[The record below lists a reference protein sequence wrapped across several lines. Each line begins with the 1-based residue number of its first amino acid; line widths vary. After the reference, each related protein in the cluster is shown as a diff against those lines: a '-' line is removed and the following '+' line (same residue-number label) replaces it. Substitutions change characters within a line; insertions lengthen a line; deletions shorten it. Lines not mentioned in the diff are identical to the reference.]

1 LTTLIRQQQDL
12 SYDTLQDDRDDLPM
26 QIHFELD
33 DFPLSAEA
41 FRVYAHLVRRAGKS
55 RKAWPSYQNI
65 GETCFRASYPNAAKS
80 TLKIKA
86 IDAVRELVAHR
97 LIVIEHQ
104 TAAAG
109 DATSNIYHITP
120 RSQWTVER
128 AVEFD
133 SINIRTG
140 GRTGIGGRPKKVEV
154 VTGNNQVVTPNNQGV
169 VTGNNHGGYSDKPQ
183 VVTGNNH
190 GGYSGEL
197 PPYAQEVCP
206 AKLSP
211 LFFQP
216 EVNPIEVNQ
225 IEVNPSEVRAAATA
239 VNAGVEKI
247 ESEENQPDP
256 CATLPEEAESFS
268 GETTFTG
275 EGRELRELIRQREQR
290 RKELNSDCRSVQ
302 SSPSAPSAPSALF
315 GEDKCDVAAAGVVE
329 NAIDPET
336 LFQLQVMVYD
346 WRQRPWMENA
356 VQFKPSVIQAV
367 WRSNPDWYSLQGTS
381 TPNLKKIS
389 DRLKKLDN
397 QLKQLNAD
405 ALTAYTELQ
414 NYWTIAQALANP
426 QVEQAFTSAAA
437 TAKQQQTYAEYEA
450 ALKRHQTGGFFG

>member
-1 LTTLIRQQQDL
+1 MSRQQQDL
-12 SYDTLQDDRDDLPM
+12 SEDTFQYDRDDLPM

-109 DATSNIYHITP
+109 DATSNIYHLTP

-128 AVEFD
+128 AAEFD

-140 GRTGIGGRPKKVEV
+140 GRTGIGGRPKKVEVVTPNNQVVTPNNQGVVTGNNHGGYSDKPQV

-197 PPYAQEVCP
+197 PPYGQEV
-206 AKLSP
+206 SP
-211 LFFQP
+211 PRGSCLFFEP
-216 EVNPIEVNQ
+216 EVNPIEVNP
-225 IEVNPSEVRAAATA
+225 IEVNPIEVRAAATA
-239 VNAGVEKI
+239 VVDEGVEKV
-247 ESEENQPDP
+247 ESEENKPD
-256 CATLPEEAESFS
+256 A
-268 GETTFTG
+268 
-275 EGRELRELIRQREQR
+275 LR
-290 RKELNSDCRSVQ
+290 
-302 SSPSAPSAPSALF
+302 
-315 GEDKCDVAAAGVVE
+315 
-329 NAIDPET
+329 NAIPKKHKT
-336 LFQLQVMVYD
+336 VLGKQHSRVMTNVT
-346 WRQRPWMENA
+346 WRRQQFWKMPLTQKYCFNCKPWFM
-356 VQFKPSVIQAV
+356 
-367 WRSNPDWYSLQGTS
+367 
-381 TPNLKKIS
+381 
-389 DRLKKLDN
+389 
-397 QLKQLNAD
+397 
-405 ALTAYTELQ
+405 
-414 NYWTIAQALANP
+414 
-426 QVEQAFTSAAA
+426 
-437 TAKQQQTYAEYEA
+437 
-450 ALKRHQTGGFFG
+450 TGGSGPG

>member
-1 LTTLIRQQQDL
+1 MIRQQQEL
-12 SYDTLQDDRDDLPM
+12 SYHTFQDDRDDLPM
-26 QIHFELD
+26 QIHSELD

-128 AVEFD
+128 AAEFD

-154 VTGNNQVVTPNNQGV
+154 VTPNNQVVTPNNQVVTPNNQVVTPNNQVVTPNNQGV

-197 PPYAQEVCP
+197 PPYGQEVSP
-206 AKLSP
+206 PKLSC

-216 EVNPIEVNQ
+216 EVNPIEVNP
-225 IEVNPSEVRAAATA
+225 IEVNPIEGRVATA
-239 VNAGVEKI
+239 IVDAGVEKV
-247 ESEENQPDP
+247 ESEENKPDP
-256 CATLPEEAESFS
+256 CTSLLEKAESSS
-268 GETTFTG
+268 GETTFT
-275 EGRELRELIRQREQR
+275 L
-290 RKELNSDCRSVQ
+290 
-302 SSPSAPSAPSALF
+302 
-315 GEDKCDVAAAGVVE
+315 EDKCDVAAAPVVE
-329 NAIDPET
+329 DAVDPEI
-336 LFQLQVMVYD
+336 LFQLQTMIYD
-346 WRQRPWMENA
+346 WRQRPWMNSA
-356 VQFKPSVIQAV
+356 IQFKPEVIQAV
-367 WRSNPDWYSLQGTS
+367 WRSNPDWYSLQGAS

-405 ALTAYTELQ
+405 ALTAYFELQ

>member
-1 LTTLIRQQQDL
+1 LLTVIASTHRTKAGVLTTLIRQQQDL

-26 QIHFELD
+26 QIHSELD

-128 AVEFD
+128 AAEFD

-154 VTGNNQVVTPNNQGV
+154 VIPSNQVVTPNNQVVTPNNQGV

-206 AKLSP
+206 PKLSS
-211 LFFQP
+211 LFFEP
-216 EVNPIEVNQ
+216 EVNPIEVNP
-225 IEVNPSEVRAAATA
+225 IEVNP
-239 VNAGVEKI
+239 
-247 ESEENQPDP
+247 
-256 CATLPEEAESFS
+256 
-268 GETTFTG
+268 
-275 EGRELRELIRQREQR
+275 
-290 RKELNSDCRSVQ
+290 
-302 SSPSAPSAPSALF
+302 
-315 GEDKCDVAAAGVVE
+315 
-329 NAIDPET
+329 
-336 LFQLQVMVYD
+336 
-346 WRQRPWMENA
+346 
-356 VQFKPSVIQAV
+356 
-367 WRSNPDWYSLQGTS
+367 
-381 TPNLKKIS
+381 
-389 DRLKKLDN
+389 
-397 QLKQLNAD
+397 
-405 ALTAYTELQ
+405 
-414 NYWTIAQALANP
+414 
-426 QVEQAFTSAAA
+426 
-437 TAKQQQTYAEYEA
+437 
-450 ALKRHQTGGFFG
+450 

>member
-1 LTTLIRQQQDL
+1 LIRQQQDL

-128 AVEFD
+128 AAEFD

-154 VTGNNQVVTPNNQGV
+154 VTPNNQVVTPNNQVVTPNNQV
-169 VTGNNHGGYSDKPQ
+169 VTGNNQVVTRTNQGVVIRSNHGGYSDKPQ

-197 PPYAQEVCP
+197 PPQAQEVCP
-206 AKLSP
+206 PKLSP

-239 VNAGVEKI
+239 VDAGVEKI
-247 ESEENQPDP
+247 ELEKNKPDP
-256 CATLPEEAESFS
+256 CASLLEKAESCS
-268 GETTFTG
+268 GETTFT
-275 EGRELRELIRQREQR
+275 
-290 RKELNSDCRSVQ
+290 
-302 SSPSAPSAPSALF
+302 
-315 GEDKCDVAAAGVVE
+315 GEDKCDVAAAAVVE

-336 LFQLQVMVYD
+336 FKQLQGMVYD

-397 QLKQLNAD
+397 QLKQLNSD

-450 ALKRHQTGGFFG
+450 ALNRHQTGGFFR

>member
-1 LTTLIRQQQDL
+1 LSRQQQDL
-12 SYDTLQDDRDDLPM
+12 SYNTLQDDRDDLPM
-26 QIHFELD
+26 QIHSELD

-41 FRVYAHLVRRAGKS
+41 FRVYAHLVHRAGKS

-154 VTGNNQVVTPNNQGV
+154 VTGNNQVVTPNNQVVTPNNQVVTPNNQGV

-206 AKLSP
+206 PKLSS
-211 LFFQP
+211 LFFEP
-216 EVNPIEVNQ
+216 EVNPIEVNP
-225 IEVNPSEVRAAATA
+225 IEVNPSEGRAAATA
-239 VNAGVEKI
+239 VDAGVEKI
-247 ESEENQPDP
+247 ESEENKPDP
-256 CATLPEEAESFS
+256 CTSLLEKAESSS
-268 GETTFTG
+268 GETTFT
-275 EGRELRELIRQREQR
+275 
-290 RKELNSDCRSVQ
+290 
-302 SSPSAPSAPSALF
+302 A
-315 GEDKCDVAAAGVVE
+315 EDKCDVAAAAVVE

-336 LFQLQVMVYD
+336 LKQLQVMVYD

-397 QLKQLNAD
+397 QLKQLNSD
-405 ALTAYTELQ
+405 AFTAYTELQ

-437 TAKQQQTYAEYEA
+437 TAKQQQTYAEYET
-450 ALKRHQTGGFFG
+450 ALNRHQTGGFFG

>member
-1 LTTLIRQQQDL
+1 MIRQQQDL

-128 AVEFD
+128 AAEFD

-154 VTGNNQVVTPNNQGV
+154 VTPNNQVVTPNNQVVTPNNQV
-169 VTGNNHGGYSDKPQ
+169 VTGNNQVVTRTNQGVVIRSNHGGYSDKPQ

-197 PPYAQEVCP
+197 PPQAQEVCP
-206 AKLSP
+206 PKLSP

-239 VNAGVEKI
+239 VDAGVEKI
-247 ESEENQPDP
+247 ELEKNKPDP
-256 CATLPEEAESFS
+256 CASLLEKAESCS
-268 GETTFTG
+268 GETTFT
-275 EGRELRELIRQREQR
+275 
-290 RKELNSDCRSVQ
+290 
-302 SSPSAPSAPSALF
+302 
-315 GEDKCDVAAAGVVE
+315 GEDKCDVAAAAVVE

-336 LFQLQVMVYD
+336 FKQLQGMVYD

-397 QLKQLNAD
+397 QLKQLNSD

-450 ALKRHQTGGFFG
+450 ALNRHQTGGFFR

>member
-1 LTTLIRQQQDL
+1 MIRQQQDL

-128 AVEFD
+128 AAEFD

-154 VTGNNQVVTPNNQGV
+154 VTPNNQVVTPNNQVVTPNNQVVTPNNQVVTPNNQVVTPNNQGV

-206 AKLSP
+206 PKLSS
-211 LFFQP
+211 LFFEP

-225 IEVNPSEVRAAATA
+225 IEVNPSEGRAAATA
-239 VNAGVEKI
+239 VDAGVEKM

-256 CATLPEEAESFS
+256 CATLLEKAESCS
-268 GETTFTG
+268 GETTFT
-275 EGRELRELIRQREQR
+275 R
-290 RKELNSDCRSVQ
+290 
-302 SSPSAPSAPSALF
+302 
-315 GEDKCDVAAAGVVE
+315 EDKCGVAAAAVVE
-329 NAIDPET
+329 NAIDPEI

-356 VQFKPSVIQAV
+356 VQFNKSVIQAV
-367 WRSNPDWYSLQGTS
+367 WRSNPDWYSLALTS

-414 NYWTIAQALANP
+414 NYWTIAQAISNP

-450 ALKRHQTGGFFG
+450 ALNRHQTGGFFG